1 MGLTQQQILDLA
13 PDASSRKSGQD
24 LGHARKWS
32 TLGSDGRTLWGEIQ
46 GSGSNP
52 YRAAAD
58 LDGAVTKC
66 SCPSRKFPC
75 KHGLG
80 LLLSH
85 AASPGAFAASPQ
97 PDWVSKWVQGRDVR
111 AGKAEAPGE
120 AKPVD
125 EKARAKRS
133 EARETKVRDGA
144 AELDLWVRDLLR
156 RGLAGVRSE
165 PLAFFERM
173 AARLVD
179 AQAPGL
185 AQAVLRL
192 HDNASGDRWPG
203 FTADETFALAAA
215 RLGLAARALRDESL
229 PEEARHDLREA
240 AGIPFP
246 SDRLAAVEPVAD
258 AWAVVGAVVE
268 AEGKVMK
275 RQVWLAGARTGRTAV
290 LVDWGRPLG
299 PAPVP
304 GMDFEGAL
312 CFHPGTG
319 HRASIRD
326 RGPTA
331 PAFPVAPG
339 VAGALDA
346 YAAAVAARPWMESV
360 PVHVGGV
367 RIGRLGGKPAL
378 SDGTHALPVSG
389 RRAEAFRDAAAGRVC
404 SVFGLWNGRTLVPL
418 SLARDGRR
426 YAAGPEARGDDV
438 ARVA

>member
-32 TLGSDGRTLWGEIQ
+32 TLGADGRTLWGEIQ

-80 LLLSH
+80 LLLAH
-85 AASPGAFAASPQ
+85 AASPGSFAATEQ
-97 PDWVSKWVQGRDVR
+97 PDWVAKWVQGRDVR
-111 AGKAEAPGE
+111 AGKAEAPD

-133 EARETKVRDGA
+133 EARESKVRDGA
-144 AELDLWVRDLLR
+144 EELDLWVRDILR

-165 PLAFFERM
+165 PQSFFERA

-192 HDNASGDRWPG
+192 HAHACGDRWPG

-215 RLGLAARALRDESL
+215 RLGVAARAMRDETL
-229 PEEARHDLREA
+229 PEDVRNDLREA
-240 AGIPFP
+240 AGIPVP
-246 SDRLAAVEPVAD
+246 ADRLASVEPVAD
-258 AWAVVGAVVE
+258 AWAVLGAVVE
-268 AEGKVMK
+268 PEGKLMK
-275 RQVWLAGARTGRTAV
+275 RQVWLAGARTGRIGV

-299 PAPVP
+299 PAPLP
-304 GMDFEGAL
+304 GMDFEGSL

-319 HRASIRD
+319 GRAAVRE
-326 RGPTA
+326 RGPLA
-331 PAFPVAPG
+331 PAFPAAPG
-339 VAGALDA
+339 VAAALDA
-346 YAAAVAARPWMESV
+346 FVAAMAARPWVDAV

-367 RIGRLGGKPAL
+367 RLGRQGGKPAL
-378 SDGTHALPVSG
+378 SDGTLAMRVAGH
-389 RRAEAFRDAAAGRVC
+389 RAEAFRDAAAGRPC
-404 SVFGLWNGRTLVPL
+404 SVFGLWNGRALTPL

-426 YAAGPEARGDDV
+426 YAAGPDAGGDDV